1 MIAVVTLITEEHLF
15 LLEMDVIKAMK
26 QMMCCC
32 YYKSTCPRLALFCSA
47 EEIALGLLRNN
58 CFSRLCLLD
67 LGMITIF
74 FLLQKITCTAL
85 ISFPSCIYD
94 IVNIVFMFQV

>member
-67 LGMITIF
+67 RSQNVYSKTINS
-74 FLLQKITCTAL
+74 L
-85 ISFPSCIYD
+85 ILNVGGIC
-94 IVNIVFMFQV
+94 